1 MNEVIKQ
8 DSYCMIVSLS
18 NILLFTGLFI
28 SFYVFI
34 FSNKLYNIYTLGPI
48 VCFGIVMTLIVY
60 VFNMTLGILIKDLKE
75 LKVK

>member
-8 DSYCMIVSLS
+8 DAYCMIVSLS

-28 SFYVFI
+28 
-34 FSNKLYNIYTLGPI
+34 LYNIYTYTQKVYTHSLGPI

>member
-28 SFYVFI
+28 
-34 FSNKLYNIYTLGPI
+34 LYNIYTLGPI